1 MIIKRKWFSPKENV
15 RDSRKFFNSP
25 TIREK
30 NTKVKPGIRGV
41 SSISRKE
48 KNDLETSSWL
58 GSLTKH
64 FPGRKTADD
73 SAQQKGPAQQKE
85 TNGTKMRSWFFS
97 SKSTSITDNS
107 EKALDRAEKKGH
119 KTTEVDLMRRMCGE
133 FREVAR
139 AQNKEQREER
149 QQELAKVR
157 GAR

>member
-1 MIIKRKWFSPKENV
+1 M
-15 RDSRKFFNSP
+15 
-25 TIREK
+25 
-30 NTKVKPGIRGV
+30 

-48 KNDLETSSWL
+48 KNDLESSSWL

-64 FPGRKTADD
+64 FPGRKTPGD
-73 SAQQKGPAQQKE
+73 SAEQKGPAQQKE
-85 TNGTKMRSWFFS
+85 TNDTKMRSWFFS
-97 SKSTSITDNS
+97 TKTTPVADNS
-107 EKALDRAEKKGH
+107 EKVDRAEKKGH
-119 KTTEVDLMRRMCGE
+119 KTTELDLMRRMCGE